1 MTNLLTPEEKLPVTI
16 EDEVKRSYLD
26 YAMSVIIGRALPDV
40 RDGLKPVHRRS
51 LYGMWEQGNLHN
63 KPYRKSARIV
73 GDVLGKY
80 HPHGESAVY
89 DSVVRMAQEFSLRYP
104 LVDGQGNFGSVDG
117 DNAAAM
123 RYTEV
128 RLARLSAEL
137 LGDDIDKET
146 VDWTPNYDGSLVEP
160 MVLPAKFPN
169 LLVNGSTGIAVGM
182 ATNIPP
188 HNLSEV
194 IDATIELIKHP
205 DATLGQLMRKLPGP
219 DFPTGAFIHG
229 AQGIRDAYKT
239 GRGSVQVRARAMI
252 EKTARGDKESI
263 VVTEIPYQVNKAKLI
278 ERIAELVNDKK
289 IDGVADLRDESN
301 REGMRIVVE
310 LKRGENA
317 QVVLNKL
324 YALTPMQSSFGII
337 FLAIVENQ
345 PRVLPLH
352 DLLRHFVDHRKV
364 VVIRRTQFDL
374 KKAEERAHLLR
385 GLALALANLDLV
397 IKIIRASKDPQEAR
411 TRLSAEISMTR
422 SALEK
427 FIGSSLGDEGGKPS
441 QVLRLDEI
449 QAQAILDMRLHRL
462 TGLEREKIV
471 AEFKEVLAL
480 IAKLREILGSEKLV
494 LEIIVDEL
502 QLIRKQFGDER
513 RTEIV
518 AEATDIDIE
527 DLIVEEDMVITV
539 SRGGY
544 IKRSP
549 LSLYRAQRRG
559 GKGRIGAT
567 TKEED
572 LVEHL
577 FVASTHAYVLA
588 FTSRG
593 RMHWIKVYDIPQLG
607 PATRGKAIVNLLSLS
622 PNERMV
628 AMAATKDFPEDRF
641 VMFATRKGVVKKT
654 ALSAY
659 SNVRSGGI
667 IAINLEEGR
676 LAALGAHHRRRR
688 PDLHRDAAGH
698 GHPLLREGRPA
709 DGPRHDRS
717 HRRLAQEGQRRGRR
731 DGHRRREGAPA
742 LGHRERLR
750 QALRGH
756 RVPLPGP
763 RRLGRDQRQGHREER
778 AGRGH
783 QVGHRLRP
791 AAPDHRT
798 RPAHPHQGQRHPR
811 DRPRRAGRARH
822 PARGGRPPG
831 RAWPSSPRA
840 TTPRTS
846 RRRSF
851 RGPTKPAP
859 RRPAAKPERRAR
871 RTSSA
876 TTRTTSSGPRSAVR
890 YQLSALPCRRCIR
903 RIQDLVAEPPG
914 RKLRRG

>member
-1 MTNLLTPEEKLPVTI
+1 MTTNLLTPEEKLPVTI
-16 EDEVKRSYLD
+16 EDEVRRSYLD

-40 RDGLKPVHRRS
+40 RDGLKPVHRRC
-51 LYGMWEQGNLHN
+51 LFGMWEQSNLHN

-89 DSVVRMAQEFSLRYP
+89 DSVVRMAQDFSLRYP
-104 LVDGQGNFGSVDG
+104 LVDGQGNFGSLDG

-128 RLARLSAEL
+128 RLTRLASEL

-188 HNLSEV
+188 HNLTEV
-194 IDATIELIKHP
+194 IDATVELIRHP
-205 DATLGQLMRKLPGP
+205 DATMATLMKKLPGP
-219 DFPTGAFIHG
+219 DFPTAGFIHG

-239 GRGSVQVRARAMI
+239 GRGTVQVRARAVI
-252 EKTARGDKESI
+252 EKAARGDKESI

-289 IDGVADLRDESN
+289 LDGVADLRDESN

-317 QVVLNKL
+317 QVILNKL

-337 FLAIVENQ
+337 FLAIVNNQ
-345 PRVLPLH
+345 PRVLPLS
-352 DLLRHFVDHRKV
+352 DLLRHFIDHRKT

-385 GLALALANLDLV
+385 GLALALANIDQV
-397 IKIIRASKDPQEAR
+397 IKIIRASKDPKEAKD
-411 TRLSAEISMTR
+411 RLIAEVSMTR
-422 SALEK
+422 SGLEK
-427 FIGSSLGDEGGKPS
+427 FIGASLAVGGEKGKSSD
-441 QVLRLDEI
+441 VLRLDDG
-449 QAQAILDMRLHRL
+449 QAQAILDMRLQRL

-471 AEFKEVLAL
+471 VEFKEVLAL
-480 IAKLREILGSEKLV
+480 IAKLQEILGSDKLV
-494 LEIIVDEL
+494 LDIIIEEL
-502 QLIRKQFGDER
+502 QQVKKQFGDER
-513 RTEIV
+513 RTQIV

-572 LVEHL
+572 VVEHL

-588 FTSRG
+588 FTSSG
-593 RMHWIKVYDIPQLG
+593 RMHWIKVYDLPQLG
-607 PATRGKAIVNLLSLS
+607 PATRGKAIVNLLNLG
-622 PNERMV
+622 PTERIV
-628 AMAATKDFPEDRF
+628 AMAATKDFPEDRYL
-641 VMFATRKGVVKKT
+641 MFATKNGIVKKT
-654 ALSAY
+654 SLSAY

-667 IAINLEEGR
+667 IAINLEEKDELLSVRITDGERQIFIGTRQGQGIRFSEKDVRPMGR
-676 LAALGAHHRRRR
+676 DTTGVIGVTLKKDNDEVVEMDVVDEKAHLLTVTEGGYGKRSEASEYRFQGRGGSGVINIKVTDKNGPVAGIKSVTDADQLLLITQSGMLIRIKVKDIRETGRAAQGVRLIDLDEGDRVVAVAKLAETDESEEEPQAAL
-688 PDLHRDAAGH
+688 P
-698 GHPLLREGRPA
+698 
-709 DGPRHDRS
+709 
-717 HRRLAQEGQRRGRR
+717 
-731 DGHRRREGAPA
+731 GAPTPE
-742 LGHRERLR
+742 GERK
-750 QALRGH
+750 
-756 RVPLPGP
+756 GP
-763 RRLGRDQRQGHREER
+763 EAKPKAD
-778 AGRGH
+778 
-783 QVGHRLRP
+783 
-791 AAPDHRT
+791 
-798 RPAHPHQGQRHPR
+798 
-811 DRPRRAGRARH
+811 
-822 PARGGRPPG
+822 
-831 RAWPSSPRA
+831 
-840 TTPRTS
+840 
-846 RRRSF
+846 
-851 RGPTKPAP
+851 KPAFLDD
-859 RRPAAKPERRAR
+859 E
-871 RTSSA
+871 
-876 TTRTTSSGPRSAVR
+876 
-890 YQLSALPCRRCIR
+890 
-903 RIQDLVAEPPG
+903 
-914 RKLRRG
+914 